1 MRPLFKLLFLFVLT
15 LNVASANDRTLL
27 TTTSINDLKER
38 DILKLPNCEGNR
50 NAKTTHI
57 KIKVNRYR
65 IDLYKLKVTF
75 QNGDNQELYARKH
88 FKKGSTSEWLE
99 LVGGPRCVRKIS
111 ITADADIL
119 GLGLRKKAHV
129 SFYGKK

>member
-1 MRPLFKLLFLFVLT
+1 MKTLLKLLFLVALT

-27 TTTSINDLKER
+27 ATTSINDLKER
-38 DILKLPNCEGNR
+38 DVLKLSNCEGNR
-50 NAKTTHI
+50 NAKTTHL

-75 QNGDNQELYARKH
+75 QNGDTQELYARKH

-111 ITADADIL
+111 ITADANIL